1 MKGGAGLLSPGE
13 SCRGAAIRQDGAA
26 KIHLI
31 NGSLFWSSACA
42 WTVIENRLASNTRI
56 GIFHVTGEP
65 IGVGS
70 PLIEG
75 FVKETAAMVH
85 ADYIEIQESPTF
97 CC

>member
-1 MKGGAGLLSPGE
+1 MKGGAGIVSPGE
-13 SCRGAAIRQDGAA
+13 SCGGAAQRQDCAA
-26 KIHLI
+26 KSNLI
-31 NGSLFWSSACA
+31 NGSLFRSSACA
-42 WTVIENRLASNTRI
+42 WTVIENRLASNVRI

-70 PLIEG
+70 PLIDG

-85 ADYIEIQESPTF
+85 ADFIEIQDSPTF